1 MKIVKNSNEEYPIEG
16 GAANR
21 EMLIKGAPFVFCEL
35 VKMQNFTSKT
45 SKKYDFERKFTKF
58 CSIIRFVE
66 DRHDNQKVL
75 GGFVDEAM
83 AGIRTFLEGKITE
96 QQVQILMKKPF

>member
-1 MKIVKNSNEEYPIEG
+1 MIKNSNEEYPIEG

-35 VKMQNFTSKT
+35 VNFNTKFYVKT
-45 SKKYDFERKFTKF
+45 SENHDFERKFAKF
-58 CSIIRFVE
+58 YQFRFVE

-83 AGIRTFLEGKITE
+83 AGIRTFLEG
-96 QQVQILMKKPF
+96 